1 MLKLE
6 ISFALII
13 KSSLALIFAPI
24 LSTEFLAVI
33 FTKFPCIFAL
43 FAPSKDLFIKLSVVI
58 EILSANKF
66 PVFCILLAFIAKSW
80 PASIESFLFFN
91 LFKVSFVK
99 YTLGIKTF
107 WPLIFS
113 STYHII
119 LLFN

>member
-6 ISFALII
+6 ISFALTI
-13 KSSLALIFAPI
+13 KSSLALILAPI

-66 PVFCILLAFIAKSW
+66 PVFCILLAFIAKS
-80 PASIESFLFFN
+80 
-91 LFKVSFVK
+91 
-99 YTLGIKTF
+99 
-107 WPLIFS
+107 
-113 STYHII
+113 
-119 LLFN
+119 